1 MDPLQDPGLPA
12 HRSSAAIDD
21 EAGPRVDQLAGDAAG
36 PSSRGGMAIAA
47 GVLVVVSAVAIFAAG
62 LLLGG
67 GGLGRDAEEQR
78 AVEAFVETW
87 RRIDDQYVGVSD
99 PAERL
104 EGAIRGMFETLD
116 DPYSGYLD
124 PEEFASTF
132 ADIRGELEGI
142 GAVMGIEDAGGGACA
157 VIEGPCQLRVIEVL
171 PGTPALAAGLRAGDV
186 VWAVD
191 GEVLEGLRLEDAV
204 LRIRGPRDSA
214 VLLTVRRAAD
224 DLDMEVTRSV
234 IRSQDVRTARL
245 EDGRVGYL
253 RVDSF
258 SSDVAQDFRVA
269 LRAHLDAG
277 VRDLVLDLRDDPGG
291 FVDAAVDIASQFI
304 ADGPVYWEEDASGTR
319 RAVEAAEGGLATDP
333 AIGLVVLV
341 DGGTASAS
349 EIVAGALQDAQRGT
363 LVGLPTFGKG
373 TVQEWTRLPDDQGG
387 FRLSIAKWLTRDQGW
402 VHEVGLHPDIEVAA
416 DPSERFRPS
425 AGDDADAALL
435 AQAAASDPQLQR
447 AVALLLESASS
458 VGVSPA
464 APGES
469 IGSSPRA
476 ELAVPSTAT
485 PVPSAAP

>member
-1 MDPLQDPGLPA
+1 M
-12 HRSSAAIDD
+12 
-21 EAGPRVDQLAGDAAG
+21 
-36 PSSRGGMAIAA
+36 
-47 GVLVVVSAVAIFAAG
+47 VVSAVAIFAAG

-87 RRIDDQYVGVSD
+87 RRIDDEYVGASD

-142 GAVMGIEDAGGGACA
+142 GAVMGVEDAGGGACV
-157 VIEGPCQLRVIEVL
+157 VIEGPCQLHVVEVL
-171 PGTPALAAGLRAGDV
+171 PGTPALSSGLRAGDV

-191 GEVLEGLRLEDAV
+191 GEVLEGLRLQDAV
-204 LRIRGPRDSA
+204 LRIRGPRDTA
-214 VLLTVRRAAD
+214 VRLTVRRADD
-224 DLDMEVTRSV
+224 DLELEVTRSV
-234 IRSQDVRTARL
+234 IRSQDVRSARL

-258 SSDVAQDFRVA
+258 SSDVAQDFREA

-291 FVDAAVDIASQFI
+291 FVDAAVDITSQFI
-304 ADGPVYWEEDASGTR
+304 ADGPVYWEEDAAGTR
-319 RAVEAAEGGLATDP
+319 RAVEVGEGGLATDP

-373 TVQEWTRLPDDQGG
+373 TVQEWTQLPDDQGG

-402 VHEVGLHPDIEVAA
+402 IHEVGLRPDIEVAA
-416 DPSERFRPS
+416 DATVRFRPP
-425 AGDDADAALL
+425 AGDDGDATLV
-435 AQAAASDPQLQR
+435 AQAAEADPQLRR
-447 AVALLLESASS
+447 AVALLLERSS
-458 VGVSPA
+458 GAGASPA
-464 APGES
+464 ASGEPLV
-469 IGSSPRA
+469 SSPGA
-476 ELAVPSTAT
+476 ATAT
-485 PVPSAAP
+485 PSVPLPVPSAAP

>member
-1 MDPLQDPGLPA
+1 
-12 HRSSAAIDD
+12 
-21 EAGPRVDQLAGDAAG
+21 
-36 PSSRGGMAIAA
+36 MAIAA
-47 GVLVVVSAVAIFAAG
+47 GLLVVVSAVAIFAAG

-87 RRIDDQYVGVSD
+87 RRIDDEYVGASD

-142 GAVMGIEDAGGGACA
+142 GAVMGVEDAGGGACV
-157 VIEGPCQLRVIEVL
+157 VIEGPCQLRVVEVL
-171 PGTPALAAGLRAGDV
+171 PGTPALSSGLRAGDV

-204 LRIRGPRDSA
+204 LRIRGPRDTA
-214 VLLTVRRAAD
+214 VRLTVRRAVD
-224 DLDMEVTRSV
+224 DLELEVTRSV
-234 IRSQDVRTARL
+234 IHSQDVRSARL

-258 SSDVAQDFRVA
+258 SSDVAQDFRDA

-291 FVDAAVDIASQFI
+291 FVDAAVDVASQFI
-304 ADGPVYWEEDASGTR
+304 ADGPVYWEEDAAGRR
-319 RAVEAAEGGLATDP
+319 RAVEAGEGGLATDP

-373 TVQEWTRLPDDQGG
+373 TVQEWTQLPDDQGG

-402 VHEVGLHPDIEVAA
+402 IHEVGLRPDIEVAA
-416 DPSERFRPS
+416 GATLRFRPPP
-425 AGDDADAALL
+425 GDDADAALV
-435 AQAAASDPQLQR
+435 ARAAEADPQLQR
-447 AVALLLESASS
+447 AVALLLERSSGAAASPEASS
-458 VGVSPA
+458 EPLA
-464 APGES
+464 
-469 IGSSPRA
+469 SSPG
-476 ELAVPSTAT
+476 AVMATPSVAV
-485 PVPSAAP
+485 PVPSRSP